1 MELGLRAYTPSD
13 RDPWDSVV
21 RSSRGPSF
29 LLERNYLEYH
39 ADRFVDR
46 SLVFTLD
53 GELQALLPA
62 NVVGQTL
69 WSHQGLTFGGLIV
82 AERSRS
88 STTMA
93 AFEALVHWMRSEGLK
108 RLIYKPIP
116 AIYHKV
122 PCQED
127 LYALHRLNA
136 RLIRR
141 DLSSTIDQE
150 ARLRYSKGRRAA
162 VSRARREG
170 VSVESSHDFLT
181 FMELEEQVLQSRHGV
196 RPVHTGAEMQ
206 MLAERFPK
214 SILLHVATRGGRIL
228 AGVIIYRTARVAHA
242 QYIASGDEG
251 RETGA
256 LDYLLDTLLNHVY
269 RDLRFFDFGISTEDG
284 GRRLN
289 EGLLAHKESFGARST
304 VYDWYELTIPME
316 PSHAA

>member
-206 MLAERFPK
+206 MLAERLRREVAGSSPE
-214 SILLHVATRGGRIL
+214 SSSTEPLASPTLSTSPRATRGGR
-228 AGVIIYRTARVAHA
+228 RVRWTTCS
-242 QYIASGDEG
+242 IRSSTTSIGTCASS
-251 RETGA
+251 
-256 LDYLLDTLLNHVY
+256 
-269 RDLRFFDFGISTEDG
+269 ISASLPKTE
-284 GRRLN
+284 
-289 EGLLAHKESFGARST
+289 
-304 VYDWYELTIPME
+304 V
-316 PSHAA
+316 AA